1 MSTAHLWMEEELESD
16 LKLSYQVK
24 SILHTGKSDF
34 QEVGLIDTG
43 PFGKVLL
50 LDGKLQSSESDEF
63 VYHEC
68 LVHPAMLAHP
78 DPKTV
83 FIAGGGEGSTARE
96 VLRHKSVTKCVM
108 VDIDEVVVKFCK
120 QHLTENTEAFADPR
134 LELIIG
140 DARAGLENYPGKFD
154 VYIGDLADPVWGNP
168 CYQLYTKAY
177 YEMVKSKLNPGGIM
191 ITQSGPA
198 GVSSCTQVWTP
209 INNTLRQVFPVVMP
223 LAAHVP
229 SFADTWGWQLAG
241 GLGMQA
247 PKGKGKGD
255 GNAPGQGKGAS
266 DISEAE
272 IDARIAARVTG
283 ELRFLDGRAYLGIAS
298 LNKTLRKALQE
309 ETRVFTMETPVFIH
323 GSGLNDKEG
332 VDRGGL

>member
-1 MSTAHLWMEEELESD
+1 MEEEIEED
-16 LKLSYQVK
+16 LKWSYQVK
-24 SILHTGKSDF
+24 AVLHTGKSDF
-34 QEVGLIDTG
+34 QDVGLLDTG

-50 LDGKLQSSESDEF
+50 LDGKLQSAGSDEF

-68 LVHPAMLAHP
+68 LVHPALLAHP

-120 QHLTENTEAFADPR
+120 EHLHENTEAFADPR

-140 DARAGLENYPGKFD
+140 DARAGLENYNGKFD
-154 VYIGDLADPVWGNP
+154 VIVGDLADPVWGNP

-191 ITQSGPA
+191 VTQSGPA

-209 INNTLRQVFPVVMP
+209 INNTLRQVFPAVTP
-223 LAAHVP
+223 LSAHVP
-229 SFADTWGWQLAG
+229 SFADTWGWQVAFTNADPADQQENDSSG
-241 GLGMQA
+241 SNSA
-247 PKGKGKGD
+247 KGKGKGQD
-255 GNAPGQGKGAS
+255 KRRQGLNL
-266 DISEAE
+266 SESE
-272 IDARIAARVTG
+272 IDARIAARITG
-283 ELRFLDGRAYLGIAS
+283 ELRFYDGRTHMAISS
-298 LNKTLRKALQE
+298 LNKTLRKALDE

-323 GSGLNDKEG
+323 GSGFNDQK
-332 VDRGGL
+332 VDRAGL